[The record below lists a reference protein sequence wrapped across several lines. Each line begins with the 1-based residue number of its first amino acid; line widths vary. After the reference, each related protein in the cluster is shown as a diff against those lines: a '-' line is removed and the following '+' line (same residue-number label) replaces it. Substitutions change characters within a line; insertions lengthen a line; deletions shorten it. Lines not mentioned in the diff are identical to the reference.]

1 MTEAE
6 RIKAKLKKERY
17 KDTFFNIMVLLVFGG
32 IVLWFIWNGGGY
44 NPDKSLYVNYDL
56 KTDLI
61 PNPVQEDIPDESFT
75 IRKYGVDITITKL
88 ASYDITGKVEA
99 IKDYSTNFFSNML
112 SFSASNMTDYI
123 SPRDLTLSWG
133 DIALSENSNLI
144 QADQNYLNSQRVVWY
159 SYKGELKS
167 KYGEDHILS
176 HISNNHIIALD
187 NGLRRQLQ
195 KVKTLDIV
203 RIKGYLVDV
212 KCSNGVTWGPSS
224 LTRTDDG
231 FHSCEILYA
240 EDIVIMPKNK

>member
-1 MTEAE
+1 MKKCVLIINPNSGKDLNKNYLFEYQKLLQKHNYETIVYFTSRSKHATE
-6 RIKAKLKKERY
+6 I
-17 KDTFFNIMVLLVFGG
+17 IS
-32 IVLWFIWNGGGY
+32 
-44 NPDKSLYVNYDL
+44 SL
-56 KTDLI
+56 
-61 PNPVQEDIPDESFT
+61 PDEIDLVVSMGGDGTFNEVVSGNLKRENRLLLCHIPVGT
-75 IRKYGVDITITKL
+75 TNDVGNMFGYGKDPIANLKL
-88 ASYDITGKVEA
+88 ALDGSVKGIDICTINKQPFVYVAGFGKFMNVSYET
-99 IKDYSTNFFSNML
+99 
-112 SFSASNMTDYI
+112 
-123 SPRDLTLSWG
+123 PR
-133 DIALSENSNLI
+133 
-144 QADQNYLNSQRVVWY
+144 
-159 SYKGELKS
+159 ELKS